1 MDTIDDKYLQRNA
14 DEIVKLMVKQ
24 MPSKAS
30 SSRNWR
36 FALKKKGAS
45 NNISYVGFAIAYK
58 NSKKSNEYDRKVD
71 DHAERETILNQK
83 ELSLR
88 KRMEERDPRI
98 IQLEAHIETAK
109 DIFRDYEEKI
119 IVKFY
124 GEDYDDEAKFDR
136 ESFRDELRSKHGNFL
151 L

>member
-36 FALKKKGAS
+36 FALKKEGAS
-45 NNISYVGFAIAYK
+45 NNISYVGFALAYK
-58 NSKKSNEYDRKVD
+58 NSKKLNEYDSRVD
-71 DHAERETILNQK
+71 AMYDKESLLLNRIK
-83 ELSLR
+83 EA
-88 KRMEERDPRI
+88 DPRI
-98 IQLEAHIETAK
+98 TQLEAHIGTAK
-109 DIFRDYEEKI
+109 EIFRDYENKI
-119 IVKFY
+119 VVKFY

>member
-1 MDTIDDKYLQRNA
+1 MDTINDEYLQRNA

-58 NSKKSNEYDRKVD
+58 HTKKLNEYDSKVEWR
-71 DHAERETILNQK
+71 AERETILEQK

-98 IQLEAHIETAK
+98 TQLEAHIETAK
-109 DIFRDYEEKI
+109 EIFRDYEDKI

-124 GEDYDDEAKFDR
+124 CGDYDNEAEFDR
-136 ESFRDELRSKHGNFL
+136 ESFRDELRSKHGKFL